1 LAQIVPNILGRARR
15 NQYSDN
21 ILTVVP
27 DYVTRRH
34 TLRWTAA
41 PLVASLRLPF
51 RGGGEFGR
59 AFREKLDTVALR
71 SASED
76 HVCWQQNF
84 RSQGDHNGLCRAT
97 LWLNPE
103 HGSDFLRTTVTALAG
118 WGCRSSRQAHIE
130 WRPWHWRR
138 GWSSILNRDLSN
150 AALPSD
156 QFKDGES
163 VLLSPGILIVVILSL
178 H

>member
-1 LAQIVPNILGRARR
+1 MARETIVFRGATAEPALAQIVPNILGRARR

-59 AFREKLDTVALR
+59 AFRRSWIRALR
-71 SASED
+71 VRMIAS
-76 HVCWQQNF
+76 F
-84 RSQGDHNGLCRAT
+84 GKFSIAGDHNGLCRAT
-97 LWLNPE
+97 L
-103 HGSDFLRTTVTALAG
+103 
-118 WGCRSSRQAHIE
+118 
-130 WRPWHWRR
+130 
-138 GWSSILNRDLSN
+138 
-150 AALPSD
+150 
-156 QFKDGES
+156 
-163 VLLSPGILIVVILSL
+163 
-178 H
+178 